1 MYEAGVMNDVE
12 LYDVLEAAGL
22 KNERRFT
29 IDAFEAI
36 VEEIAER
43 SEGSDEDTTHLNSHH
58 D

>member
-1 MYEAGVMNDVE
+1 MNDVE

-22 KNERRFT
+22 KNETRFT